1 MSSGRNLIES
11 NTTLTMWIWL
21 VIPCKTQKLTLAA
34 KRSVNDGFWW
44 PEGAP
49 QTKALDKCLEQGV
62 LKKSCPQ
69 RSHRL
74 SMVIMYAEIT
84 TSNQDRTVISQEE
97 DPTKPD
103 RKAVPNI
110 ETFEHLGNGH
120 ERLMFSDFQQDLLLF
135 LSLLPLQPLFF
146 AHTNTTRWI
155 WRKP

>member
-1 MSSGRNLIES
+1 
-11 NTTLTMWIWL
+11 
-21 VIPCKTQKLTLAA
+21 
-34 KRSVNDGFWW
+34 
-44 PEGAP
+44 
-49 QTKALDKCLEQGV
+49 
-62 LKKSCPQ
+62 
-69 RSHRL
+69 
-74 SMVIMYAEIT
+74 MVIMYAEIT

-110 ETFEHLGNGH
+110 ETFENLGNGH

-135 LSLLPLQPLFF
+135 LSVLPLQPLFF